1 MEQNVDQQ
9 EFRVCP
15 RCGRATPADNPECVE
30 CGLRADE
37 LIAQAREEARTRRF
51 INALID
57 RSNPFTYLFIGVNLG
72 MFLLLW
78 LAGGMDLMAADQ
90 RALVE
95 FGAKEN
101 TAIHE
106 QGEYWR
112 FVTSIFL
119 HIGFLHIF
127 FNNYALW
134 IIGQEIERLYG
145 SARFVVLYLLTGVA
159 GSVASF
165 FYRPEAASAGAS
177 GAIFGLFGVLAV
189 FAFRYRKEIPHI
201 ISRDIKRRVI
211 PLIAIN
217 LGIGWLI
224 PMIDNSA
231 HVGGLLTGGVLAL
244 LVPYKRPEERQ
255 TGIVWRALQVACISL
270 IALSFIAV
278 YRAYD
283 GPPLQTKNLIVR
295 PAPRVIDY
303 HNKMIRGLDAYK
315 DSNHAFIEA
324 GKKDEANPDLSRAL
338 AAVDKGL
345 ESLDGLEQMDP
356 EPERYRTR
364 LRDLLIRQKGLLER
378 FAGERPKDLAKVVRE
393 ENDLT
398 EAYERLEKEY
408 REWLPGYLAGYGLEQ
423 EKRPGTKE

>member
-1 MEQNVDQQ
+1 
-9 EFRVCP
+9 
-15 RCGRATPADNPECVE
+15 
-30 CGLRADE
+30 
-37 LIAQAREEARTRRF
+37 
-51 INALID
+51 
-57 RSNPFTYLFIGVNLG
+57 

-78 LAGGMDLMAADQ
+78 LAGGMDMMAADQ
-90 RALVE
+90 RALE
-95 FGAKEN
+95 GFGAKVN
-101 TAIHE
+101 SRIYE

-119 HIGFLHIF
+119 HIGFIHIF

-145 SARFVVLYLLTGVA
+145 SARFVVLYLLTGMA
-159 GSVASF
+159 GSIASF

-231 HVGGLLTGGVLAL
+231 HVGGLVTGGVLAL

-255 TGIVWRALQVACISL
+255 TGVVWRALEIACIAV

-278 YRAYD
+278 FRAYD
-283 GPPLQTKNLIVR
+283 GPPLQAKNFMVR
-295 PAPRVIDY
+295 PSPRVIDY
-303 HNKMIRGLDAYK
+303 YNTMIKGLDAYR
-315 DSNHAFIEA
+315 DSNHLFIEA
-324 GKKDEANPDLSRAL
+324 GKKYETNPDLTRAI

-345 ESLDGLEQMDP
+345 ESLDGMEPMDP
-356 EPERYRTR
+356 EPERYKMR
-364 LRDLLIRQKGLLER
+364 LRDLLARQKGLLER
-378 FAGERPKDLAKVVRE
+378 FASENPKDLARVVRE
-393 ENDLT
+393 ENELT
-398 EAYERLEKEY
+398 KSYEQFEKEY
-408 REWLPGYLAGYGLEQ
+408 SEWLRGYLAGQ
-423 EKRPGTKE
+423 EPK

>member
-1 MEQNVDQQ
+1 
-9 EFRVCP
+9 
-15 RCGRATPADNPECVE
+15 
-30 CGLRADE
+30 
-37 LIAQAREEARTRRF
+37 
-51 INALID
+51 
-57 RSNPFTYLFIGVNLG
+57 

-78 LAGGMDLMAADQ
+78 LAGGMDMMTVDM
-90 RALVE
+90 RALIG
-95 FGAKEN
+95 FGAKQN
-101 TAIHE
+101 ARIYE

-145 SARFVVLYLLTGVA
+145 SARFVVLYLLTGIA

-244 LVPYKRPEERQ
+244 LIPYKRPQERQ
-255 TGIVWRALQVACISL
+255 TGVVWRALEIVCLAV
-270 IALSFIAV
+270 IALSFFAV
-278 YRAYD
+278 FRTYD
-283 GPPLQTKNLIVR
+283 GPPLEAKNLTVR
-295 PAPRVIDY
+295 PSPRVVDY
-303 HNKMIRGLDAYK
+303 HNRMIRGLDAYK
-315 DSNHAFIEA
+315 ESNHSLVELWQK
-324 GKKDEANPDLSRAL
+324 GEANPDLARAL

-345 ESLDGLEQMDP
+345 ESLDGMEPIDP
-356 EPERYRTR
+356 EPESYRMR
-364 LRDLLIRQKGLLER
+364 LRDLLGRQKGLLDR
-378 FAGERPKDLAKVVRE
+378 FAGEKPKDWTRAKRE
-393 ENDLT
+393 ENELT
-398 EAYERLEKEY
+398 QIFEQFTKEY
-408 REWLPGYLAGYGLEQ
+408 VEWLPGYMAGYGIELKEEPKS
-423 EKRPGTKE
+423 EK

>member
-1 MEQNVDQQ
+1 MI
-9 EFRVCP
+9 
-15 RCGRATPADNPECVE
+15 AD
-30 CGLRADE
+30 
-37 LIAQAREEARTRRF
+37 AREEARTRRF
-51 INALID
+51 INALIN

-78 LAGGMDLMAADQ
+78 LAGGMDMMAADQ
-90 RALVE
+90 RALE
-95 FGAKEN
+95 GFGAKVN
-101 TAIHE
+101 SRIYE

-119 HIGFLHIF
+119 HIGFIHIF

-145 SARFVVLYLLTGVA
+145 SARFVVLYLLTGIA
-159 GSVASF
+159 GSIASF

-231 HVGGLLTGGVLAL
+231 HVGGLVTGGVLAL
-244 LVPYKRPEERQ
+244 LVPYKRPEERR
-255 TGIVWRALQVACISL
+255 TGVVWRALEVACIAV

-278 YRAYD
+278 FRAYD
-283 GPPLQTKNLIVR
+283 GPPLQAKNFTGQTC
-295 PAPRVIDY
+295 AS
-303 HNKMIRGLDAYK
+303 RG
-315 DSNHAFIEA
+315 
-324 GKKDEANPDLSRAL
+324 
-338 AAVDKGL
+338 
-345 ESLDGLEQMDP
+345 Q
-356 EPERYRTR
+356 
-364 LRDLLIRQKGLLER
+364 LLQQ
-378 FAGERPKDLAKVVRE
+378 D
-393 ENDLT
+393 D
-398 EAYERLEKEY
+398 
-408 REWLPGYLAGYGLEQ
+408 
-423 EKRPGTKE
+423 

>member
-1 MEQNVDQQ
+1 M
-9 EFRVCP
+9 
-15 RCGRATPADNPECVE
+15 

-37 LIAQAREEARTRRF
+37 SIANAREEARTRRF
-51 INALID
+51 INALIT
-57 RSNPFTYLFIGVNLG
+57 RSNPFTYLFIGINLG

-78 LAGGMDLMAADQ
+78 LAGGMDMMAVDQ
-90 RALVE
+90 RALE
-95 FGAKEN
+95 GFGAKEN
-101 TAIHE
+101 ARIYG

-119 HIGFLHIF
+119 HIGFIHIF

-145 SARFVVLYLLTGVA
+145 SARFVVLYLLTGIA
-159 GSVASF
+159 GSIASF

-231 HVGGLLTGGVLAL
+231 HVGGLVTGGVLAL
-244 LVPYKRPEERQ
+244 IVPYKRPEERR
-255 TGIVWRALQVACISL
+255 TGVVWRALEVVCIVV

-278 YRAYD
+278 FRTYD
-283 GPPLQTKNLIVR
+283 GPPLQARNLMVR
-295 PAPRVIDY
+295 PAPRVVDY
-303 HNKMIRGLDAYK
+303 YNRMIKGLDAYR
-315 DSNHAFIEA
+315 DSNHLFIEA
-324 GKKDEANPDLSRAL
+324 GKKEEANPDLTRAI

-345 ESLDGLEQMDP
+345 ESLNGMEPMDP
-356 EPERYRTR
+356 EPERYRMR
-364 LRDLLIRQKGLLER
+364 LRDLLVRQKGLLER
-378 FAGERPKDLAKVVRE
+378 FASENPKDLARVVRE
-393 ENDLT
+393 ENELT
-398 EAYERLEKEY
+398 ESYALFEKEY
-408 REWLPGYLAGYGLEQ
+408 REWLPGYLASNGLN
-423 EKRPGTKE
+423 RPETKK